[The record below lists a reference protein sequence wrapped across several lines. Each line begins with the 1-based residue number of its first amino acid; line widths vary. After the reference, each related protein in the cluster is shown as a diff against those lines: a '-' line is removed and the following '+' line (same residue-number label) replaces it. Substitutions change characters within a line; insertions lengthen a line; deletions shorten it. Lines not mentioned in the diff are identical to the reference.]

1 MFGSEQRLLT
11 HLRAFSRV
19 SLVIGAFI
27 SLPIQLLFPNQSAW
41 QVVLAI
47 LALAVGIPHGAMDH
61 TVTVP
66 RLASP
71 RMLLFVVGYL
81 AVTALV
87 IWFIL
92 SKNVLGFQLVVLM
105 SALHFGFGDAAF
117 LAELDSRGS
126 NRGFPKVLYA
136 LAAGFTPVG
145 IPLVN
150 SQSQQS
156 LALVNPN
163 LIGWANDFA
172 PTLFTGF
179 VMLNLIA
186 TAALFVRGY
195 KSQALDLVL
204 LLALAILAPPLVAFA
219 FYFGF
224 WHALRHTGR
233 LSLELETAKTAHQ
246 ANNPSRAFWL
256 TVLPGLPALALVIA
270 AAAVMVAVNGLNFKA
285 DFLWYLL
292 VVIWALTVP
301 HMVLTARLD
310 LRALGLLPRYLKRS

>member
-19 SLVIGAFI
+19 SLIIGAFI
-27 SLPIQLLFPNQSAW
+27 SLPIQFLFPNQTSW

-47 LALAVGIPHGAMDH
+47 VALAVGIPHGAMDH

-66 RLASP
+66 KMASP

-81 AVTALV
+81 AVTALAV
-87 IWFIL
+87 WFIL
-92 SKNVLGFQLVVLM
+92 SQNVFGFQLVVLM

-117 LAELDSRGS
+117 LAELDARGA
-126 NRGFPKVLYA
+126 NRGFPKILYA

-150 SQSQQS
+150 SQSQQALS
-156 LALVNPN
+156 LVNAN
-163 LIGWANDFA
+163 LIGWAADLA
-172 PTLFTGF
+172 PTLFAAL
-179 VMLNLIA
+179 VILNLS
-186 TAALFVRGY
+186 AAAILVLRGF
-195 KSQALDLVL
+195 KSQALDLL
-204 LLALAILAPPLVAFA
+204 LLLTLAVLAPPLVAFA

-233 LSLELETAKTAHQ
+233 LSLELRTATAAHA
-246 ANNPSRAFWL
+246 ANQPGRAFWL
-256 TVLPGLPALALVIA
+256 TVLPGLPALALVIV
-270 AAAVMVAVNGLNFKA
+270 AAAVMVAFNGLNFKA

-301 HMVLTARLD
+301 HMALTSRLD
-310 LRALGLLPRYLKRS
+310 MRALGLLPRARNDV

>member
-19 SLVIGAFI
+19 SLFIGAFI
-27 SLPIQLLFPNQSAW
+27 SLPIQFLFPNQTSW

-47 LALAVGIPHGAMDH
+47 VALAIGIPHGAMDH

-66 RLASP
+66 KMASP
-71 RMLLFVVGYL
+71 TMLVFVVGYL
-81 AVTALV
+81 AVTAV
-87 IWFIL
+87 AIWFIL
-92 SKNVLGFQLVVLM
+92 SQNVLGFQLVVLM

-117 LAELDSRGS
+117 LAELDARGAK
-126 NRGFPKVLYA
+126 RGFPKVLYA

-150 SQSQQS
+150 SQSQQA

-163 LIGWANDFA
+163 LIGWATGLA
-172 PTLFTGF
+172 PTLFAAF
-179 VMLNLIA
+179 VILNLTA
-186 TAALFVRGY
+186 TAILFGRGHR
-195 KSQALDLVL
+195 SQALDLVL
-204 LLALAILAPPLVAFA
+204 LLTLAVLAPPLVAFA

-233 LSLELETAKTAHQ
+233 LSLELQTSTAAHKSNQ
-246 ANNPSRAFWL
+246 PSRAFWL
-256 TVLPGLPALALVIA
+256 TVLPGLPALALVIVSA
-270 AAAVMVAVNGLNFKA
+270 SIMVALNGLNFKA

-301 HMVLTARLD
+301 HMVLTTRLD
-310 LRALGLLPRYLKRS
+310 LRALGLTATLRNGT